1 MSIVKLIKFSNK
13 SSNEYLEELK
23 TMQQSNHNAEVAFM
37 PEDDRYGTI
46 KSSNW
51 TMLDSEEG
59 GDVEDSPISHMK
71 YRKLND

>member
-1 MSIVKLIKFSNK
+1 
-13 SSNEYLEELK
+13 
-23 TMQQSNHNAEVAFM
+23 MQQSNHNSEVVFM

-71 YRKLND
+71 YRKLNDNI

>member
-1 MSIVKLIKFSNK
+1 
-13 SSNEYLEELK
+13 
-23 TMQQSNHNAEVAFM
+23 MQQSNHNNEVAFM
-37 PEDDRYGTI
+37 PEDDMYGTV

-71 YRKLND
+71 YRKLNDNSISYHYFWPKYNF